1 MLVIIA
7 LSIFVILEIAN
18 VSILYFAPDTT
29 KANGMGIFKAW
40 KDNDHPDLL
49 HYMRYWVAGTKLI
62 FLGLLIV
69 ILIFGDQTLQF
80 YSLIVTVIAI
90 SSFYYKMYPLIR
102 KMDKENQL
110 IIQGYS
116 ATLGKMIAA
125 FIIVLSIAGIV
136 SLIVQ

>member
-1 MLVIIA
+1 M
-7 LSIFVILEIAN
+7 
-18 VSILYFAPDTT
+18 T
-29 KANGMGIFKAW
+29 
-40 KDNDHPDLL
+40 
-49 HYMRYWVAGTKLI
+49 YWVAGTKLI

-69 ILIFGDQTLQF
+69 ILIFGDQTLQL

-102 KMDKENQL
+102 KMDKENKL

-136 SLIVQ
+136 SIIVQ